1 MGVFGDINKV
11 EIMGNITQDLD
22 LRYTANG
29 NAVMNFSV
37 ATNRSFKS
45 GDEWKEDVTYHN
57 IVVWGT
63 DAEQLS
69 QRARKGTRV
78 YVQGRLQTRSWE
90 NNEGQTQYKTE
101 TVAEKVILIDR
112 YSKPEGSE
120 GSNYSAANSGPKNKS
135 TKSEVEPKS
144 KSAPAKVS
152 NEDVIDP
159 DDLPF

>member
-29 NAVMNFSV
+29 NAVVNFSI
-37 ATNRSFKS
+37 ATNRNFRS
-45 GDEWKEDVTYHN
+45 GDEWKEDVTFHN
-57 IVVWGT
+57 VVVWGT
-63 DAEQLS
+63 DAEQLG
-69 QRARKGTRV
+69 QRARKGTRI

-112 YSKPEGSE
+112 YSKSDGSQVSSDSG
-120 GSNYSAANSGPKNKS
+120 GSDEPKNDNK
-135 TKSEVEPKS
+135 PKDTSS
-144 KSAPAKVS
+144 KPKKTSQKVS